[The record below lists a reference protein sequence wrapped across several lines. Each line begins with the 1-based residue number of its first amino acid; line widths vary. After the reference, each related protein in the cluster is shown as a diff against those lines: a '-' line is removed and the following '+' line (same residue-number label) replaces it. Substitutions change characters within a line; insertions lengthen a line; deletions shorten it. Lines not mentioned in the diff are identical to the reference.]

1 MPGMGELLIILVIV
15 LLIFGAGKL
24 PAIGDALG
32 RSIKNFRRSAQA
44 NDEIEVSKK
53 KALPKDKKAKEL
65 DEGSSSSDDEAED
78 DEAEDGGVEDGGA
91 GDGGAGDGG
100 TEDGEAGD
108 GGAEDG
114 EAGDGGAEDGG
125 AGNGAPKGPEGENS

>member
-53 KALPKDKKAKEL
+53 KALSEKKKAKEL
-65 DEGSSSSDDEAED
+65 DKGSVSSDDDDEDDDEDDDVEEAEVV
-78 DEAEDGGVEDGGA
+78 EKKAAAED
-91 GDGGAGDGG
+91 
-100 TEDGEAGD
+100 
-108 GGAEDG
+108 
-114 EAGDGGAEDGG
+114 
-125 AGNGAPKGPEGENS
+125 